1 MLEIDIVG
9 PLLASNGFTH
19 ILTAVDVFSR
29 YLFAVPLK
37 RPDTHSVV
45 RGLLSI
51 FTKHAYV
58 PKHILTDKGTA
69 FTAELLT
76 EIAKAAVI
84 HIFHATIKH
93 AQTKGMVER
102 THAKLIKILKIS
114 INADRPQ
121 WDRYVDIAILDHNT
135 TYHDSLKCSPTE
147 IFYGRIPY
155 NPLDLQFRYTKKPA
169 EKKFKDVNEILDK
182 MNFIFRDNLDNI
194 ISAYHKYKTYYDRK
208 ARAQPLKKNE
218 FVFLLDPKYDSQ
230 RSKEEFKTFHWK
242 GPYKVMKVLSDSNYI
257 IRKVGT
263 HKTQCVHRMRLRL
276 FKPEFPIDDINVSKN
291 LYPDSERVEDTDIF
305 DSNIPITDEVDQDNL
320 DQDLVEDEPSQNIV
334 PPVQERNSPQ
344 ASSPET
350 NTRIDNQQVEND
362 HNESRLPTVRLGT
375 QEEIFLLP
383 ARDES
388 RIRVPLR
395 DEQHESHSQ
404 RTNTQTE
411 DEERMSS
418 RPSRNNQSR
427 YRLRENPTPKTYPDF
442 LIH

>member
-1 MLEIDIVG
+1 M
-9 PLLASNGFTH
+9 
-19 ILTAVDVFSR
+19 
-29 YLFAVPLK
+29 
-37 RPDTHSVV
+37 
-45 RGLLSI
+45 

-58 PKHILTDKGTA
+58 PKHNLTDKGTA

-76 EIAKAAVI
+76 EIAKAADI
-84 HIFHATIKH
+84 HISHATIKH
-93 AQTKGMVER
+93 TQTIGMVER
-102 THAKLIKILKIS
+102 THAKLKKILEIS

-121 WDRYVDIAILDHNT
+121 WESYVDIALMAHNT
-135 TYHDSLKCSPTE
+135 TYNDSLNCSQTE
-147 IFYGRIPY
+147 IFHGRIPY
-155 NPLDLQFRYTKKPA
+155 NPLDLQFRNANKPA
-169 EKKFKDVNEILDK
+169 ETKCKDVNEILDK
-182 MNFIFRDNLDNI
+182 LNFIFRDNLDNI

-208 ARAQPLKKNE
+208 ARAQPLKVNE
-218 FVFLLDPKYDSQ
+218 FVFLLDPKCDSQ

-242 GPYKVMKVLSDSNYI
+242 GPYKVMKVLPDSNYI

-276 FKPEFPIDDINVSKN
+276 FKREFIIDDINVSKN

-305 DSNIPITDEVDQDNL
+305 DSNIPTTDEVDQNENDNL
-320 DQDLVEDEPSQNIV
+320 DQDLVEDEPSGDIV
-334 PPVQERNSPQ
+334 PPVHKKNSPQ

-350 NTRIDNQQVEND
+350 NTRIDKQQVGND
-362 HNESRLPTVRLGT
+362 HNEFRQHTVRFGT
-375 QEEIFLLP
+375 QEEIILP
-383 ARDES
+383 PPPRDES

-442 LIH
+442 LIHEITSARNALRKTNKVDVSI

>member
-1 MLEIDIVG
+1 M
-9 PLLASNGFTH
+9 
-19 ILTAVDVFSR
+19 
-29 YLFAVPLK
+29 
-37 RPDTHSVV
+37 
-45 RGLLSI
+45 
-51 FTKHAYV
+51 
-58 PKHILTDKGTA
+58 
-69 FTAELLT
+69 
-76 EIAKAAVI
+76 
-84 HIFHATIKH
+84 
-93 AQTKGMVER
+93 
-102 THAKLIKILKIS
+102 
-114 INADRPQ
+114 
-121 WDRYVDIAILDHNT
+121 
-135 TYHDSLKCSPTE
+135 
-147 IFYGRIPY
+147 
-155 NPLDLQFRYTKKPA
+155 
-169 EKKFKDVNEILDK
+169 NEILDK

-242 GPYKVMKVLSDSNYI
+242 GPYKVTKVLSDSNYI

-305 DSNIPITDEVDQDNL
+305 DSNIPITDEVDQDENDNL

-350 NTRIDNQQVEND
+350 NTRIDKQQVEND
-362 HNESRLPTVRLGT
+362 HNEFRLPTVRLGT
-375 QEEIFLLP
+375 QKEIILLP
-383 ARDES
+383 ARNES